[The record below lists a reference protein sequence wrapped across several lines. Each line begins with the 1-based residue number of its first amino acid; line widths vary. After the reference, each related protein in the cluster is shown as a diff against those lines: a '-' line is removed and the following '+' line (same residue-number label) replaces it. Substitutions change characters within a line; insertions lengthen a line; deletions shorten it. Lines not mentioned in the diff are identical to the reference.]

1 MDEAERIR
9 GIAAYIADRIVE
21 AVGIYRDIYRD
32 DPRPAAARCV
42 EFLEK
47 RGREIAVRSADDPAA
62 FAERYRAVLRMTPV
76 EIIMDVL
83 RGKE

>member
-32 DPRPAAARCV
+32 DRRPAAARCV
-42 EFLEK
+42 EYLEK
-47 RGREIAVRSADDPAA
+47 RGREIASRSADDPAA
-62 FAERYRAVLRMTPV
+62 FAEKYRAVLRMTPV